1 MTENDNVHRR
11 RSIRLPGY
19 DYSTAGAYFITI
31 CVETRTCLFGR
42 IAGTDTGA
50 CLEPNESGNMVK
62 EIWDK
67 IPLFYPGIGIDEFVI
82 MPNHIHGIVLV
93 GATPRG

>member
-42 IAGTDTGA
+42 IVGAGPCA
-50 CLEPNESGNMVK
+50 CPEPNESGNMVK

-82 MPNHIHGIVLV
+82 LPNHIHGIVLV

>member
-11 RSIRLPGY
+11 HSIRLPGY

-31 CVETRTCLFGR
+31 CVENRTCLFGR
-42 IAGTDTGA
+42 IVEAGTGA
-50 CLEPNESGNMVK
+50 CLEPNESGNMAK
-62 EIWDK
+62 EVWDK